1 MHRPLSL
8 FLAAGLALT
17 AAACMSPA
25 AKQSSAAGAAG
36 ERAAKVRARGVE
48 SAAAGAK
55 GEKPNPGSQSG
66 AEGEEASWWQRLR
79 RHDRAGPKPWHP
91 GDVRPGKGVLSND
104 EEGYTLYRQGEAGS
118 SDPDKPTKT
127 RRR

>member
-1 MHRPLSL
+1 MHRLLSL
-8 FLAAGLALT
+8 SLAAGLALT

-36 ERAAKVRARGVE
+36 ERAAKAGSVE
-48 SAAAGAK
+48 
-55 GEKPNPGSQSG
+55 SG
-66 AEGEEASWWQRLR
+66 AEGEKARGEEASWWQRLR
-79 RHDRAGPKPWHP
+79 RHDQAGPKPWHP

>member
-8 FLAAGLALT
+8 ALAAGLALT
-17 AAACMSPA
+17 ASACMSPA

-36 ERAAKVRARGVE
+36 ERAAKVE
-48 SAAAGAK
+48 PAAAGAK
-55 GEKPNPGSQSG
+55 GEKANPGSQSG
-66 AEGEEASWWQRLR
+66 AGGEEASWWQRLR
-79 RHDRAGPKPWHP
+79 RHDQAGPKPWHP

>member
-8 FLAAGLALT
+8 ALAASLALT
-17 AAACMSPA
+17 ASACMSPA

-36 ERAAKVRARGVE
+36 ERAAQVRAGGVE
-48 SAAAGAK
+48 SAEAGAK
-55 GEKPNPGSQSG
+55 GGKPSPGSQSG

-79 RHDRAGPKPWHP
+79 RHDRAGPKPWHY
-91 GDVRPGKGVLSND
+91 GDVRPGKGLLGND
-104 EEGYTLYRQGEAGS
+104 ADGYTLYRQGEAGS
-118 SDPDKPTKT
+118 SDPDKPSKT

>member
-1 MHRPLSL
+1 MHRLLSL
-8 FLAAGLALT
+8 SLAAGLALT

-36 ERAAKVRARGVE
+36 ERAAQVQARG
-48 SAAAGAK
+48 AGPAQAGAK
-55 GEKPNPGSQSG
+55 GEK
-66 AEGEEASWWQRLR
+66 AKGEEASWWQRLR